1 MRKEVHQFLF
11 DYVDKKKSKFR
22 NIALRVLKT
31 GDEPF
36 RSEAF
41 LRVGKDFL
49 NKKKI
54 GSARSQFFKILKSK
68 QALNESKAKAA
79 VLIAE
84 MDVETLKLTLPS
96 GPMSAHRTVR
106 YIERMM
112 LRAQPNIDQMQAV
125 FKFNN
130 PESSLRALIKLSR
143 LYVDLGIVF
152 ESIQVS
158 DKAHLKRSTE
168 REVRTFLT
176 KIRDS
181 YYKSYSSALN
191 IMSRNKKLK
200 RKYSSRL
207 KRIKRDFKKFV
218 TGHPLDEMQGAND
231 ERTEAYKRYVG
242 VKRQRSPRSRSPR
255 GDQLYIFYKT
265 QRIAMK
271 GSR

>member
-1 MRKEVHQFLF
+1 MKELQKGLEKDQLSFSRARIALKLKFFKKAERRFYSLVKVRNGKLRKEAHQFLF
-11 DYVDKKKSKFR
+11 DYVDKKRSKFR
-22 NIALRVLKT
+22 NFALRVLKT

-96 GPMSAHRTVR
+96 GPMSGSSAMR

-112 LRAQPNIDQMQAV
+112 LRAQPNIDQIQAV
-125 FKFNN
+125 FKFND

-143 LYVDLGIVF
+143 LYVDLNIVF

-158 DKAHLKRSTE
+158 DKAHSKRSTE
-168 REVRTFLT
+168 RGIRALLT

-181 YYKSYSSALN
+181 YYKSYRRALD

-200 RKYSSRL
+200 IKYSSRL
-207 KRIKRDFKKFV
+207 RRIKRDFKKF
-218 TGHPLDEMQGAND
+218 
-231 ERTEAYKRYVG
+231 
-242 VKRQRSPRSRSPR
+242 
-255 GDQLYIFYKT
+255 YKT
-265 QRIAMK
+265 QRIVMR